1 MPDIQEGEERDHWLE
16 RCIPMMVDEGRDNDQ
31 AVAICNTM
39 WRDHMAD
46 KSEKATG
53 SLDEQT
59 SLVRDAFYDMLR
71 PAQAMMA
78 DAWVE
83 EVYEGYVIVHSDE
96 GYFKAPYSKADDG
109 TITPGPQSEW
119 QSVSKEW
126 VVKHIPARVRV
137 KSIKDGI
144 ATVAG
149 YGVVFGGIDL
159 TGEHFDAATDLKGA
173 FELPSKP
180 VFYDHTLQPEVK
192 HALGKTSKEAVD
204 EIGVW
209 VEAQIEMSKQYAKE
223 VLGLIEKGLLGWSSG
238 TAGHLVEKLNGL
250 IKRWPIVEYSLT
262 PTPAEPRTLGV
273 EHIKMLFNAA
283 GLPLP
288 DALAD
293 APSGALARHEVDA
306 KTEGKTEEPMP
317 DETKET
323 EAVKAPEPTAALTA
337 EQVAAIAGKAATDAL
352 KALMAEEPAKKGG
365 VLYAPAIKKV
375 SDRGFKDDEMKSFRH
390 YLLTGDQVAYRAAM
404 QGQTD
409 DEGGAA
415 APDDFYARFVA
426 KRDEKSVVRQAGVTV
441 IPTSL
446 DRILVP
452 TEGTSA
458 TAFVRTAEEG
468 SVDENEPTLGQ
479 VIITVHRNTKLV
491 KASVEWLADNKGGG
505 DSFLADVFSRAE
517 AKWENDMFL
526 TGTGSNQ
533 PQGAVAGSGLG
544 VTAAG
549 TNALTAANM
558 ISLVHSIGDFYAD
571 GSWLFMRNATL
582 GALRALTGNPFAFA
596 VTPQGNA
603 TLGAREILGYPVG
616 ITGQMDALLTA
627 SKPVLFGNFEFYAIA
642 ERQGMFVQRLI
653 ELYAGTGQVG
663 LLASFR
669 RGGAVLQAEAFKH
682 ILTS

>member
-1 MPDIQEGEERDHWLE
+1 MPEIQEGEERDHWLE
-16 RCIPMMVDEGRDNDQ
+16 RCIPIMVDEGRENDQ

-39 WRDHMAD
+39 WRDHMGD
-46 KSEKATG
+46 KSKKATG

-59 SLVRDAFYDMLR
+59 RLVREAFYSALQ
-71 PAQAMMA
+71 PQQAMMNE
-78 DAWVE
+78 AWVE

-96 GYFKAPYSKADDG
+96 GYFKAPYSRAEDG
-109 TITPGPQSEW
+109 MITPGPQSEW
-119 QSVSKEW
+119 QTVSKEW
-126 VVKHIPARVRV
+126 VIKHMPARVRV

-149 YGVVFGGIDL
+149 YGVIFGGKDL
-159 TGEHFDAATDLKGA
+159 TGEHFDADTDLKGA

-192 HALGKTSKEAVD
+192 HALGKTSREMVD
-204 EIGVW
+204 GIGVW
-209 VEAQIEMSKQYAKE
+209 VEAQIEMSKEYAKE
-223 VLGLIEKGLLGWSSG
+223 VLSLIDKGLLGWSSG

-283 GLPLP
+283 GLQLPEALAEASKDAPVRQETDAETEGNTEGTMP
-288 DALAD
+288 DAVVQPA
-293 APSGALARHEVDA
+293 
-306 KTEGKTEEPMP
+306 
-317 DETKET
+317 ETP
-323 EAVKAPEPTAALTA
+323 APTAALTA
-337 EQVAAIAGKAATDAL
+337 EQVAAIAGKAAADAV
-352 KALMAEEPAKKGG
+352 KALMAEAPATKGG
-365 VLYAPAIKKV
+365 VLYMPAIKKV
-375 SDRGFKDDEMKSFRH
+375 TDRGFADDEMKSFRH
-390 YLLTGDQVAYRAAM
+390 YLLSGDQVAYRAAM

-409 DEGGAA
+409 DEGGYAV
-415 APDDFYARFVA
+415 PDDFYARIVA
-426 KRDEKSVVRQAGVTV
+426 KRDEKSVVRGAGVTV

-446 DRILVP
+446 DRVLVP

-479 VIITVHRNTKLV
+479 VVITVHRNTKLV

-526 TGTGSNQ
+526 TGSGSNQ
-533 PQGAVAGSGLG
+533 PQGAVTASGAGL
-544 VTAAG
+544 TAAG

-558 ISLVHSIGDFYAD
+558 ITLVHSIGEFYAD
-571 GSWLFMRNATL
+571 GAWLFMRNATL

-596 VTPQGNA
+596 VTPQGSA

-616 ITGQMDALLTA
+616 LSGQMDAMTTGL
-627 SKPVLFGNFEFYAIA
+627 KPVVFGNFEFYAIA
-642 ERQGMFVQRLI
+642 ERQGMFVQRLV

-669 RGGAVLQAEAFKH
+669 RGGAALQAEAFKH
-682 ILTS
+682 VLMS